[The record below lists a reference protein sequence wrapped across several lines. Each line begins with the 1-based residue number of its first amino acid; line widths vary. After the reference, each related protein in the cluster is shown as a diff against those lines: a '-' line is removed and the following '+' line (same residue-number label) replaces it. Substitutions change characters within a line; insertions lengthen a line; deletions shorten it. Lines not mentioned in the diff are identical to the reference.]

1 MKSHVLRLSL
11 IAALA
16 CATAAAMA
24 ENPFAGTWKVDYS
37 KSHVTGQTI
46 GFAPEGSG
54 QIRFTAANDSY
65 SFKTDG
71 TDTKDSFGD
80 TVQWK
85 QMDDHTWKEF
95 TKEGSMVVTDT
106 WTLGSDGK
114 TLDVATSGTRPNGQE
129 INVTES
135 YTRIA
140 PGKSF
145 YGKWKSTKME
155 NNSPTTAKIDADGD
169 NGIVWHIPEI
179 KASVNLKFDG
189 KEVAP
194 TGPTVPQG
202 LTLAAT
208 KVGPRSFEL
217 TEKENGKVVFKG
229 RYTVSADGSTMTE
242 VGSAPGAAPVKVV
255 YQKS

>member
-1 MKSHVLRLSL
+1 MKTSILRLSL
-11 IAALA
+11 IAVLG
-16 CATAAAMA
+16 CATAAALA

-37 KSHVTGQTI
+37 KSHVTGQTVS
-46 GFAPEGSG
+46 FAPAAGG
-54 QIRFTAANDSY
+54 TVRFTAANDTY
-65 SFKTDG
+65 SFKPDG

-114 TLDVATSGTRPNGQE
+114 TLDVATSGTRPNGQQ

-135 YTRIA
+135 YARIA
-140 PGKSF
+140 PGKGF
-145 YGKWKSTKME
+145 FGKWKSTKME

-169 NGIVWHIPEI
+169 NAIVWHIPEI
-179 KASVNLKFDG
+179 KAAVNLKFDG
-189 KEVAP
+189 TEAAP
-194 TGPTVPQG
+194 TGPTVPDG

-208 KVGPRSFEL
+208 KIGPRSFEL
-217 TEKENGKVVFKG
+217 TEKMKGKVIFKG
-229 RYTVSADGSTMTE
+229 RYTVSADGNTMTE
-242 VGSAPGAAPVKVV
+242 VGSAPGATPVRVV
-255 YQKS
+255 FQKS